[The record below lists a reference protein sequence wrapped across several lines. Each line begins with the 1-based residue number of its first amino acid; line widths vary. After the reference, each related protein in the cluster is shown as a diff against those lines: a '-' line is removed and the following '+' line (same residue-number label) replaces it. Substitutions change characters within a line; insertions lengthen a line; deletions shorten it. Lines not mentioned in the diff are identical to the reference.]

1 MGDANTM
8 ATEQSSRNFYEGTTI
23 IAVRRG
29 DTVVLA
35 GDGQVTFGNT
45 VLKGSANKLRRLY
58 QGKVMVGFAGGTAD
72 AFALFELFDE
82 KLKAYNGN
90 LVRAAVELTKMWRMD
105 KFLRRLDAVLVAADQ
120 EHILIITGVGD
131 VVEPDEPI
139 AAIGSG
145 GSYALAAAR
154 ALLDNTE
161 MDAENIAREAMG
173 IAASICIYTN
183 EQIRVESMTRGETP
197 KP

>member
-1 MGDANTM
+1 MASDRVDAN
-8 ATEQSSRNFYEGTTI
+8 FYRGTTI
-23 IAVRRG
+23 LAVRCG
-29 DTVVLA
+29 DEVVLA

-45 VLKGSANKLRRLY
+45 VLKGTANKLRRLY

-105 KFLRRLDAVLVAADQ
+105 KLLRRLDAVLIAADV
-120 EHILIITGVGD
+120 EHLLIITGVGD

-154 ALLDNTE
+154 ALLENTE
-161 MDAENIAREAMG
+161 MDAESIAREAMR

-183 EQIRVESMTRGETP
+183 EEIRLEKLGRSETP
-197 KP
+197 SS

>member
-1 MGDANTM
+1 MDAN
-8 ATEQSSRNFYEGTTI
+8 FYRGTTI
-23 IAVRRG
+23 LAVRCG
-29 DTVVLA
+29 DEVVLA

-45 VLKGSANKLRRLY
+45 VLKGTANKLRRLY

-105 KFLRRLDAVLVAADQ
+105 KLLRRLDAVLIAADV
-120 EHILIITGVGD
+120 EHLLIITGVGD

-154 ALLDNTE
+154 ALLENTE
-161 MDAENIAREAMG
+161 MDAESIAREAMR

-183 EQIRVESMTRGETP
+183 EEIRLEKLGRSETP
-197 KP
+197 SS

>member
-1 MGDANTM
+1 MMASDRVDAN
-8 ATEQSSRNFYEGTTI
+8 FYRGTTI
-23 IAVRRG
+23 LAVRCG
-29 DTVVLA
+29 DEVVLA

-45 VLKGSANKLRRLY
+45 VLKGTANKLRRLY

-105 KFLRRLDAVLVAADQ
+105 KLLRRLDAVLIAADV
-120 EHILIITGVGD
+120 EHLLIITGVGD

-154 ALLDNTE
+154 ALLENTE
-161 MDAENIAREAMG
+161 MDAESIAREAMR

-183 EQIRVESMTRGETP
+183 EEIRLEKLGRSETP
-197 KP
+197 SS

>member
-1 MGDANTM
+1 M
-8 ATEQSSRNFYEGTTI
+8 EQGKANFYEGTTI
-23 IAVRRG
+23 LAVRRG

-105 KFLRRLDAVLVAADQ
+105 KLLRRLDAVLVAADQ

-161 MDAENIAREAMG
+161 MDAEAIAREAMG

-183 EQIRVESMTRGETP
+183 EQVRVETMTNGEKP